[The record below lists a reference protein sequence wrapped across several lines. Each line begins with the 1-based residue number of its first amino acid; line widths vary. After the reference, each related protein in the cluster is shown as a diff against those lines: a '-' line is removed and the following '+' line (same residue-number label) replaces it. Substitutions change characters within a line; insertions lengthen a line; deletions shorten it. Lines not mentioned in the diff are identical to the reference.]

1 MKYNKTQVENILKT
15 LPIGYY
21 IKRGVGVS
29 LDETSDSSYY
39 NPVTDSIVVSYK
51 QLSVALDSCPGD
63 EFVESDVRTMLY
75 HEVSHAFLTPKNM
88 RVSKVMNIFEDER
101 IESLLRN
108 YYKGVKFR
116 EFVKRVN
123 MFHGEKPTSADEA
136 FYQLVRY
143 RIGEKKWLDR
153 LHDLIVKYKDITRD
167 TDYTYSY
174 KVDVDSFYND
184 FIREWNENKEPEESP
199 EDGNTE
205 GKESQGTSESN
216 NSGSNTSDDNED
228 SNDEESDEESDETYD
243 DKPSKGKSGD
253 KEEETESKPSNPDS
267 SDEEPDEDSDDEVE
281 SDEELEED
289 FGESFE
295 SEVVKDM
302 FSNFGIKV
310 NSNLQKKVTEAL
322 SKIKNVTKQN
332 GSAINAYSGVF
343 NPRSVVRDDY
353 RYFVQKNRLG
363 NMKAFSKTKLNL
375 FIDVSGSFY
384 YNQDKT
390 NELLKALSDFEKTN
404 PDFSYDIVTMAMGEK
419 LLTKNE
425 RFINCNGGNKL
436 DDKIFELFNKLQ
448 DRNCN
453 TYNIVLFDG
462 DALSDAPRDYEKH
475 FQAFN
480 HSNTHIISDPDN
492 KGYISRNCKSAKV
505 TITKNYVN
513 ELEDNVVKILNQMSR

>member
-1 MKYNKTQVENILKT
+1 MTYNKAQVESILKT

-21 IKRGVGVS
+21 IKRGVSVT
-29 LDETSDSSYY
+29 LDETSDCSYY
-39 NPVTDSIVVSYK
+39 NPVNDAIVISYK
-51 QLSVALDSCPGD
+51 QLSNALDSCPGT
-63 EFVESDVRTMLY
+63 EFVESDVRTILY

-88 RVSKVMNIFEDER
+88 KVNKVMNIFEDER

-116 EFVKRVN
+116 EFVKRIN
-123 MFHGEKPTSADEA
+123 KFEGQKPTSADDA

-143 RIGEKKWLDR
+143 RIGEDYWLKR
-153 LHDLIVKYKDITRD
+153 LHDLIVKYNSLTRE

-174 KVDVDSFYND
+174 KLDVDEFYND
-184 FIREWNENKEPEESP
+184 FVKDWSDKEPEESP
-199 EDGNTE
+199 EGNTE
-205 GKESQGTSESN
+205 GEEPKDNTSESN
-216 NSGSNTSDDNED
+216 NSGSDTSDDSET
-228 SNDEESDEESDETYD
+228 SDEETDETETYD

-253 KEEETESKPSNPDS
+253 EKETEELSKPSS
-267 SDEEPDEDSDDEVE
+267 SDEESDNESDDEVE
-281 SDEELEED
+281 VEDTEED
-289 FGESFE
+289 FDEAFNA
-295 SEVVKDM
+295 EVAKEI
-302 FSNFGIKV
+302 FSNCGINV
-310 NSNLQKKVTEAL
+310 STELQRKVTEAL

-343 NPRSVVRDDY
+343 NPRSVARDDY

-384 YNQDKT
+384 YNQNKT
-390 NELLKALSDFEKTN
+390 NELLRALSDFEKTN

-419 LLTKNE
+419 LLTRNE
-425 RFINCNGGNKL
+425 RLINCNGGNKL
-436 DDKIFELFNKLQ
+436 DNKIFELFNKLQ

-462 DALSDAPRDYEKH
+462 DALSDAPRDYEKN

-505 TITKNYVN
+505 TITKDYVN
-513 ELEDNVVKILNQMSR
+513 ELEDNIIKILNQMSR